1 MADLPKERITPDLPP
16 FTNVGVDYFGPIEVK
31 QGHSYVKRY
40 GVIFTCKASRAVH
53 LVVAHSLGTDSC
65 ISAIR
70 RFICRRGPV
79 AHFRS
84 ENGTNFTGAE
94 KELKRAIAEL
104 NNKSIEKA
112 LIHDIIKWTFNLP
125 TASHHGGAWESMI
138 RLVRKVLV
146 SVLHLQALSDGT
158 LVTVFCEA
166 KTILNDRPIT
176 RFAEDAN
183 DLEALTPN
191 HLLTLKWK
199 PILPPCLFYQK
210 DQYVRRRWKKA
221 QYLSDLFWKRWTKE
235 STFNESLV
243 TLQERQKWNKT
254 KCNLTVGDIVLVAD
268 ATAP

>member
-1 MADLPKERITPDLPP
+1 
-16 FTNVGVDYFGPIEVK
+16 
-31 QGHSYVKRY
+31 
-40 GVIFTCKASRAVH
+40 
-53 LVVAHSLGTDSC
+53 
-65 ISAIR
+65 
-70 RFICRRGPV
+70 
-79 AHFRS
+79 
-84 ENGTNFTGAE
+84 
-94 KELKRAIAEL
+94 
-104 NNKSIEKA
+104 
-112 LIHDIIKWTFNLP
+112 
-125 TASHHGGAWESMI
+125 MI